1 MVTTTEQRVQLVF
14 SAIDQ
19 LNHED
24 PNTTLIDGQLVA
36 NEWLYGQ
43 RMTAHLAAF
52 LPDANELLQ
61 IAVRAQHIGRWKIPR
76 SDYPMDRQGYK
87 RWRTDLARLHGEMT
101 GKLMRATGYS
111 EDEITRVADL
121 LLKRNLKRDN
131 DAQTLEDVACLVFLE
146 FYLADFANKHTDE
159 KLIDIIRKTWN
170 KMSENG
176 HQAALQ
182 LPLSEAMLTLIGK
195 ALTPN
200 DQPTH

>member
-1 MVTTTEQRVQLVF
+1 MVNTDQRLQLVF
-14 SAIDQ
+14 SAIDK

-24 PNTTLIDGQLVA
+24 PNTTLVDGKPVA

-43 RMTAHLAAF
+43 RMSAQLAAF
-52 LPDANELLQ
+52 RPDADELLQ

-87 RWRTDLARLHGEMT
+87 RWRTDLARLHGEIT
-101 GKLMRATGYS
+101 GKLMSEHGYA
-111 EDEITRVADL
+111 EDDITRVADL

-131 DAQTLEDVACLVFLE
+131 DAQTLEDIACLVFLE
-146 FYLADFANKHTDE
+146 FYLADFANKHAED

-176 HQAALQ
+176 HKAALQ
-182 LPLSEAMLTLIGK
+182 LPFDEAMLTLIGK
-195 ALTPN
+195 ALTPG
-200 DQPTH
+200 DKPVH